1 MSLSDADV
9 IIVEYPPLA
18 KCSVPAALLREA
30 ALNLMV
36 TRANRT
42 WKDTDQLLY
51 DRVCELSG
59 ATPLYLYLN
68 EAAREDVESFTGLL
82 PPYTRMRKLAY
93 KIYQFG
99 FTATED

>member
-1 MSLSDADV
+1 M

-18 KCSVPAALLREA
+18 KCSVSAALLREA

-51 DRVCELSG
+51 DKAYELSA
-59 ATPLYLYLN
+59 ATPLLLYLN
-68 EAAREDVESFTGLL
+68 EAAREEVEIFTGLL
-82 PPYTRMRKLAY
+82 PPYTRARKLAY